1 MTNYDVRVSS
11 PNFNVNLQGE
21 DAYNVDVNYEA
32 PLRSVQYTNL
42 IIDDFSSLFD
52 GTRTIFDLV
61 VNGSPYTPSNEQQI
75 IVSVNG
81 LQLRPGIDY
90 QVSGS
95 TIEFASAPSNG
106 SEFSGVALQTTAD
119 LTRTVVFLIDNG
131 SNDITPGDK
140 GLLTMDITGDIVEW
154 RVLSE
159 QTGNIAINI
168 EKATYADFPDN
179 FTSIVGS
186 EFPVLLNQNKN
197 KDDNLTTWSKNL
209 DVGDVLRFSALS
221 CTGIQRCSVFLKIK
235 I

>member
-1 MTNYDVRVSS
+1 MTNYDVTVSS

-21 DAYNVDVNYEA
+21 DKYNVGVNYEA

-52 GTRTIFDLV
+52 GVRTVFDLL
-61 VNGSPYTPSNEQQI
+61 VNGQPYTPNNEQQLVI
-75 IVSVNG
+75 SVNG

-95 TIEFASAPSNG
+95 SIEFADAPAAA

-131 SNDITPGDK
+131 SIDITPGDY
-140 GLLTMDITGDIVEW
+140 GLLTLDVTGTIEEW

-168 EKATYADFPDN
+168 EKATFADFPNN

-186 EFPVLLNQNKN
+186 EYPVLLNQNKN
-197 KDDNLTTWSKNL
+197 KDDNLTTWSKKL

>member
-1 MTNYDVRVSS
+1 MTNYDVTVSS

-21 DAYNVDVNYEA
+21 DKYNVGVNYEA

-61 VNGSPYTPSNEQQI
+61 VNGAPYTPSNEQQI

>member
-1 MTNYDVRVSS
+1 
-11 PNFNVNLQGE
+11 
-21 DAYNVDVNYEA
+21 
-32 PLRSVQYTNL
+32 
-42 IIDDFSSLFD
+42 
-52 GTRTIFDLV
+52 
-61 VNGSPYTPSNEQQI
+61 
-75 IVSVNG
+75 
-81 LQLRPGIDY
+81 
-90 QVSGS
+90 
-95 TIEFASAPSNG
+95 
-106 SEFSGVALQTTAD
+106 
-119 LTRTVVFLIDNG
+119 
-131 SNDITPGDK
+131 
-140 GLLTMDITGDIVEW
+140 MDITGDIVEW